1 MALIKR
7 EILTSRE
14 VLKPKR
20 KAQCE
25 HNNRL
30 NFVRQKQRG
39 VAAGLV
45 VTQLVNA
52 ILVFAY

>member
-7 EILTSRE
+7 EILTCSE
-14 VLKPKR
+14 VLRSKR
-20 KAQCE
+20 KTLCE

-30 NFVRQKQRG
+30 NFCTAKAKGWLQDS
-39 VAAGLV
+39 L

-52 ILVFAY
+52 ILVFAC